1 MYPGRIP
8 GRVRI
13 GMTAPLASYSA
24 RLADVGQVYAQRV
37 FCTALDDDEVLAI
50 SAAAQAGR
58 LPIVSFKVGDW
69 AKAASGAVDSQ
80 AGAALDRLAGIGPVV
95 VAFHHEPSGDGTPAD
110 FAAMQARL
118 LPLARAR
125 GLSTAL
131 ILNGFWWGAKG
142 GYSDAQIGAYLP
154 DLALVDVVAA
164 DCYESDRNTV
174 ADLFTRFLA
183 WADRAGV
190 RELGVGEWGCR
201 TADGIT
207 AAGQVLLAN
216 QDRFGWACYFNSPRN
231 SREDWTLS
239 GDRLAAFQA
248 LRDASTPPEPE
259 PTPTPEPDPRDAQ
272 IADLTAQVTGL
283 QASLAQAQADTAA
296 AVGRAQ
302 TAETLAAG
310 LQAKITAAI
319 ADLS

>member
-1 MYPGRIP
+1 MTYPGRIP

-24 RLADVGQVYAQRV
+24 RLADVGQVYAQRI

-80 AGAALDRLAGIGPVV
+80 AGAALDRLAGIGSVV

-110 FAAMQARL
+110 FAAMQTRL
-118 LPLARAR
+118 LPFARKR
-125 GLSTAL
+125 GLGTAL

-142 GYSDAQIGAYLP
+142 GYTDEQIAAYLP
-154 DLALVDVVAA
+154 DMSLVDVVAA
-164 DCYESDRNTV
+164 DCYESDRNQVT
-174 ADLFTRFLA
+174 DLFARFLA

-207 AAGQVLLAN
+207 AAGKVLLENAS
-216 QDRFGWACYFNSPRN
+216 RFGWACYFNSPRN

-248 LRDASTPPEPE
+248 LRDASIPA
-259 PTPTPEPDPRDAQ
+259 DPRDAQ
-272 IADLTAQVTGL
+272 IADLTTQVGSL

-296 AVGRAQ
+296 AAGRAQ
-302 TAETLAAG
+302 SAASEVAE
-310 LQAKITAAI
+310 LQAKIAAAI

>member
-1 MYPGRIP
+1 MTYPGRIP

-24 RLADVGQVYAQRV
+24 RLADVGVVAAQRI
-37 FCTALDDDEVLAI
+37 FCTSLDDDETPAI
-50 SAAAQAGR
+50 TAAAQAGR

-95 VAFHHEPSGDGTPAD
+95 VAFHHEPSGDGAGAD
-110 FAAMQARL
+110 YAAMQTRL
-118 LPLARAR
+118 LPLARQR
-125 GLSTAL
+125 GLGTSL

-142 GYSDAQIGAYLP
+142 GLSDAQIAAYLP
-154 DLALVDVVAA
+154 DMSLVDVVAA

-190 RELGVGEWGCR
+190 TELGVGEWGCR

-207 AAGQVLLAN
+207 AAGKVLLEHA
-216 QDRFGWACYFNSPRN
+216 DRFGWACYYNSPRN

-248 LRDASTPPEPE
+248 LRDASVPADPV
-259 PTPTPEPDPRDAQ
+259 DPRDRQ
-272 IADLTAQVTGL
+272 IADLAAQVDML
-283 QASLAQAQADTAA
+283 QQTLAQETTAA
-296 AVGRAQ
+296 AAAEGRAQ
-302 TAETLAAG
+302 TAEADNAA
-310 LQAKITAAI
+310 LRAKITAA
-319 ADLS
+319 AAALS